1 MPSPGDLPAQIS
13 RAAFEAACPSCLRT
27 LEFFVSA
34 YGASAGN
41 LALTVLATGGVYL
54 GGGIAPRI
62 LPALRWPMFMN
73 SFLDK
78 SPMDSLISRI
88 PVKVI
93 LNHRA
98 ALLGADTYAD
108 RESSVVSR

>member
-1 MPSPGDLPAQIS
+1 M
-13 RAAFEAACPSCLRT
+13 
-27 LEFFVSA
+27 FVSA

-41 LALTVLATGGVYL
+41 LALTVLSTGGLYL

-62 LPALRWPMFMN
+62 LPALRWPVFMR

-78 SPMDSLISRI
+78 SPMDALISRI

-93 LNHRA
+93 LNPARA
-98 ALLGADTYAD
+98 ARGGRLMAAVGDY
-108 RESSVVSR
+108 SSTV